1 MNSKNNENGVPKN
14 TFRVPEP
21 EVPTPSVSL
30 ENKNWEVQQSG
41 HPHSLSLEVYQ
52 GSLDLLLHLIRSQ
65 EINIYDI
72 PIAKITDQYLDYLRE
87 LEKRDLGIEGEFLF
101 MAATLIHI
109 KSRMLLPTEPSPLED
124 EQEDPRAELVH
135 RLLEHEKFKNA
146 AQVLQTKRTLENAT
160 WSPPGIS
167 DFQEIDDDPGLAA
180 DLFDLMSAFHG
191 VIERAKRRQPIEIE
205 SGEVSVASMME
216 RIKSVLVR
224 HERPVELEEL
234 LIGLTTR
241 QSMIALFLGLLEM
254 VRLRAIQ
261 LRQQET
267 LSPITV
273 LKNKRFNDIL
283 EGVSVNWLQKEL
295 EENYR

>member
-1 MNSKNNENGVPKN
+1 MNSKNNENGALKN
-14 TFRVPEP
+14 IYQIPNP
-21 EVPTPSVSL
+21 EVPDSSASL
-30 ENKNWEVQQSG
+30 ENKNWEMQRSG

-109 KSRMLLPTEPSPLED
+109 KSRMLLPKEPSPLED
-124 EQEDPRAELVH
+124 EQEDPRAELIH

-146 AQVLQTKRTLENAT
+146 AQVLQTKRTLEDAT
-160 WSPPGIS
+160 WSPPGIR
-167 DFQEIDDDPGLAA
+167 DFQEIGDDPGLAV

-205 SGEVSVASMME
+205 SGEVSVVSMMD

-234 LIGLTTR
+234 LIGLATR
-241 QSMIALFLGLLEM
+241 RSMIALFLGLLEM

-261 LRQQET
+261 LRQQEA
-267 LSPITV
+267 LSPIIV
-273 LKNKRFNDIL
+273 LKSKRFNDIL
-283 EGVSVNWLQKEL
+283 EGVAVNWLQKEL
-295 EENYR
+295 EENY

>member
-1 MNSKNNENGVPKN
+1 MNSKNNENRALKN
-14 TFRVPEP
+14 TFQVPDP
-21 EVPTPSVSL
+21 KVPASTASL
-30 ENKNWEVQQSG
+30 ENKNWEMQQSG

-87 LEKRDLGIEGEFLF
+87 LENRDLGIEGEFLF

-124 EQEDPRAELVH
+124 KQEDPRAELVH

-146 AQVLQTKRTLENAT
+146 AQVLQMKRALEDAT
-160 WSPPGIS
+160 WSPSGIS
-167 DFQEIDDDPGLAA
+167 DFKEIDDDPGLAV

-205 SGEVSVASMME
+205 SGEVSVVSMME
-216 RIKSVLVR
+216 LIKGVLVR
-224 HERPVELEEL
+224 HERPVKLEEL
-234 LIGLTTR
+234 LIGLATR
-241 QSMIALFLGLLEM
+241 RSMITLFLGLLEM

-261 LRQQET
+261 LRQREA

-273 LKNKRFNDIL
+273 LKSKRFNDIL
-283 EGVSVNWLQKEL
+283 EGVAVNWLQKEL